1 MYKDQR
7 KLSGTYSFLEGAF
20 PENQI
25 PKYTVNIPL
34 VVFTGISVVQ
44 GLEKIL
50 IPWVGS
56 ECFILSR
63 NLSLIFLI
71 LSMDEV
77 HVQRIFQEQR
87 PNGDPRHIE
96 Y

>member
-1 MYKDQR
+1 MYKDKR
-7 KLSGTYSFLEGAF
+7 RLSGTYLLLEGAF
-20 PENQI
+20 PEIQI
-25 PKYTVNIPL
+25 HKYTVKLPL
-34 VVFTGISVVQ
+34 VVFTGISGVQ
-44 GLEKIL
+44 GLNKIL
-50 IPWVGS
+50 IPGMGS
-56 ECFILSR
+56 ECFMLSW

-77 HVQRIFQEQR
+77 HVQRIFQELR

>member
-1 MYKDQR
+1 VYKDER
-7 KLSGTYSFLEGAF
+7 RLSGIYLFLDGAF
-20 PENQI
+20 PKIQI
-25 PKYTVNIPL
+25 PKYTVKLPL

-44 GLEKIL
+44 GLDKIL
-50 IPWVGS
+50 IPGMGS
-56 ECFILSR
+56 ECFMLSR

-77 HVQRIFQEQR
+77 HVRRIFQELR

>member
-7 KLSGTYSFLEGAF
+7 RLSGTYLFLKGAF
-20 PENQI
+20 PVFQI
-25 PKYTVNIPL
+25 PKYTVKLPL

-44 GLEKIL
+44 GLDKIL
-50 IPWVGS
+50 IPGMGS

-71 LSMDEV
+71 LSMDGV
-77 HVQRIFQEQR
+77 HVRRIFQELR